1 MADVNLGTA
10 YVTITASTKGMVK
23 DINAALNGVASEG
36 SKAGND
42 TGKRFGG
49 GLASAA
55 SSGIE
60 KLKSG
65 LHALAPVGKA
75 IGDGVVA
82 GLKGA
87 GVAIGAVASGI
98 AALGKQSLELTA
110 EYEQLAGGTQLL
122 FGEAARSVIWASQE
136 AYATLGMNQNEY
148 LQQVNGFAIGLKTAL
163 GGDEQAAAQL
173 AMRVVQAEAD
183 VAAATGVSSEAIQNA
198 FNGIM
203 KGNFTMLD
211 NLQLG
216 IVPTQ
221 EGFQA
226 MIDSVNAWNEA
237 NGNATNYT
245 IDNLADCQ
253 AALVD
258 YVAMQG
264 LAGHAGEGAAS
275 TISGSVG
282 MMQAA
287 WQNFLG
293 TLSGSTDDI
302 EGAIEGVV
310 NSVSLVV
317 ENVMP
322 AIEMFLDM
330 IAYALP
336 SMLEKIL
343 PVVQSVIMR
352 IVELIPQLM
361 PFMVDAINQAVT
373 MIADVLPGIFPVV
386 IDSLILILTNL
397 IQVVCD
403 MLPTLIPLL
412 LDAAIQLFLALA
424 QAVPMV
430 LDALLGALDALLGGA
445 ISGVIGAIGDMLS
458 AGLEFIGGL
467 LDGVT
472 QGAVNILSFFGELP
486 GKILSALGDI
496 GSMLLDAGASIMQGL
511 LDGIMGGFSGI
522 ADFVGGIGGW
532 IVEHKGPPSYDAK
545 MLVEN
550 GMLIMQGLGTGLVSG
565 FEREVVPA
573 MDRINRGIADEFS
586 GSSMTRGLQA
596 DVRYNA
602 AGDWRNVMGER
613 PVVILNDAVLNDD
626 YEMRQSAL
634 SLLKDI
640 RRAAVQ

>member
-10 YVTITASTKGMVK
+10 YVTITATTKGMVK

-75 IGDGVVA
+75 IGDGVVM

-87 GVAIGAVASGI
+87 GVAIGAAAAGI
-98 AALGKQSLELTA
+98 AAIGKQAIDTYA
-110 EYEQLAGGTQLL
+110 DFEQLKGGTELL
-122 FGEAARSVIWASQE
+122 FGDASGFILQASQD
-136 AYATLGMNQNEY
+136 AFKTVGMSANDY
-148 LQQVNGFAIGLKTAL
+148 LTQVNGFAVGLKTAL
-163 GGDEQAAAQL
+163 GGDEMAAAQL
-173 AMRVVQAEAD
+173 ATRIVQAEAD

-216 IVPTQ
+216 ITPTK
-221 EGFQA
+221 EGFQE
-226 MIDSVNAWNEA
+226 MIDSVNAWNA
-237 NGNATNYT
+237 AQGHATDYT
-245 IDNLADCQ
+245 IENMADCQ

-264 LAGHAGEGAAS
+264 LAGHAGEEAAS

-287 WQNFLG
+287 WTNFV
-293 TLSGSTDDI
+293 GSLATGDI
-302 EGAIEGVV
+302 EGPLNDLVE
-310 NSVSLVV
+310 SFSLVV
-317 ENVMP
+317 DNVLP
-322 AIEMFLDM
+322 VVEQVLDS
-330 IAYALP
+330 IAAALP
-336 SMLEKIL
+336 SLVEKIV
-343 PVVQSVIMR
+343 PV
-352 IVELIPQLM
+352 IVEVVGRIAEVIPTVL
-361 PFMVDAINQAVT
+361 PALVDGINQAVQI
-373 MIADVLPGIFPVV
+373 IAAVLPDIFPV
-386 IDSLILILTNL
+386 ILNSLILILKNL

-403 MLPTLIPLL
+403 ILPTLIPLL
-412 LDAAIQLFLALA
+412 LDAAVQLFLALA

-445 ISGVIGAIGDMLS
+445 VSGVIGAIGDMLS

-467 LDGVT
+467 LNGVT
-472 QGAVNILSFFGELP
+472 QGAANILSFFGELP
-486 GKILSALGDI
+486 GKILSALGNV

-511 LDGIMGGFSGI
+511 LDGILDGFSGI

-545 MLVEN
+545 MLIGN
-550 GMLIMQGLGTGLVSG
+550 GQLIMQGLGTGLVSG

-573 MDRINRGIADEFS
+573 MDRINKGIADEFS
-586 GSSMTRGLQA
+586 GANMTKSLQA